1 MNTIIMKRSRT
12 STIKLPEKLHVF
24 IKAQF
29 SSFLGGVVD
38 YFIMVFF
45 TEIFHLHYTISI
57 AIGGVIGAIVNFS
70 LNKKW
75 TFYSKDIPYK
85 NSMSEQ
91 LIKFILVVLNSIL
104 LKASGTYLIT
114 TFLGLDYRISRI
126 ATDLFVSIALNYT
139 MQKYWVFRK
148 WNYHKTKNMAVSD
161 LSEQLPK

>member
-1 MNTIIMKRSRT
+1 MKRKRT
-12 STIKLPEKLHVF
+12 NTGKSPEKLLVF

-29 SSFLGGVVD
+29 SAFLGGAVD

-45 TEIFHLHYTISI
+45 TQIFNLHYTISI

-85 NSMSEQ
+85 NPMSAQ
-91 LIKFILVVLNSIL
+91 LMKFVLVVVNSIL
-104 LKASGTYLIT
+104 LKSSGTYLIT
-114 TFLGLDYRISRI
+114 TFLGFDYRISRI
-126 ATDLFVSIALNYT
+126 ATDLFVSIVFNYT

-148 WNYHKTKNMAVSD
+148 WNYHKTEYGSM
-161 LSEQLPK
+161 

>member
-1 MNTIIMKRSRT
+1 MKRKRT
-12 STIKLPEKLHVF
+12 NTGKSPEKMLVF

-29 SSFLGGVVD
+29 SAFLGGAVD

-45 TEIFHLHYTISI
+45 TQIFNLHYTISI

-85 NSMSEQ
+85 NPMSAQ
-91 LIKFILVVLNSIL
+91 LMKFVLVVVNSIL
-104 LKASGTYLIT
+104 LKSSGTYLIT
-114 TFLGLDYRISRI
+114 TFLGFDYRISRI
-126 ATDLFVSIALNYT
+126 ATDLFVSIVFNYT

-148 WNYHKTKNMAVSD
+148 WNYHKTEYGSM
-161 LSEQLPK
+161 

>member
-12 STIKLPEKLHVF
+12 NTIKLPEKLHVF

-29 SSFLGGVVD
+29 SAFLGGIVD
-38 YFIMVFF
+38 YFTMVFF

-85 NSMSEQ
+85 NSMIAQ
-91 LIKFILVVLNSIL
+91 LMKFVLVVLNSII
-104 LKASGTYLIT
+104 LKSSGTYLIT
-114 TFLGLDYRISRI
+114 TFLGFDYRISRI
-126 ATDLFVSIALNYT
+126 ATDLFVSIVFNYT
-139 MQKYWVFRK
+139 LQKFWVFRK
-148 WNYHKTKNMAVSD
+148 WNFNKTEYGSI
-161 LSEQLPK
+161 

>member
-1 MNTIIMKRSRT
+1 MNTIIMKRKRT
-12 STIKLPEKLHVF
+12 NTGKSPEKLLVF

-29 SSFLGGVVD
+29 SAFLGGAVD

-45 TEIFHLHYTISI
+45 TQIFNLHYTISI

-85 NSMSEQ
+85 NPMSAQ
-91 LIKFILVVLNSIL
+91 LMKFVLVVVNSIL
-104 LKASGTYLIT
+104 LKSSGTYLIT
-114 TFLGLDYRISRI
+114 TFLGFDYRISRI
-126 ATDLFVSIALNYT
+126 ATDLFVSIVFNYT

-148 WNYHKTKNMAVSD
+148 WNYHKTEYGSM
-161 LSEQLPK
+161 